1 MLVNLFSVFFLNV
14 FVVQDGKA
22 GEGGGGGGWKRWKY
36 EYQVENFFGIAAS
49 FNKAGRWTR
58 PLVHVDPLTSTHLC
72 DTVRGIL
79 LFN

>member
-1 MLVNLFSVFFLNV
+1 MANQMLVNLFSVFFFNV

-49 FNKAGRWTR
+49 FNKAGR
-58 PLVHVDPLTSTHLC
+58 
-72 DTVRGIL
+72 
-79 LFN
+79 